1 MFLQINQLGMVN
13 EDDSLR
19 VVSSSDTTDQLQ
31 LVPGLSMG
39 QSTVR
44 TGEDED
50 ERIVTGRRRHE
61 LQESETDIEEEE
73 EELRRKS
80 RRISRTSIVS
90 IDDADI
96 LSETQHVTEIGD
108 TTEQSNL
115 ATAPSQEVSDNEEPA
130 IISTADYGVA
140 YQNVQDQSAE
150 AQDQEEEEEEEEL
163 HEAVG
168 EGDDDDIKVLTE
180 EEQIKAQQ
188 VIEIDDEDET
198 EGHKSGKDMSETPLE
213 TKKAADYVCPICMEP
228 PEAALVT
235 KCGHVF
241 CTTCLYGMVNSSK
254 GNGRRNGLCALCREN
269 VKLQDLRLIVMRKN
283 RIRKPN

>member
-150 AQDQEEEEEEEEL
+150 AQDQEEEEEEEL

>member
-1 MFLQINQLGMVN
+1 MVN

>member
-1 MFLQINQLGMVN
+1 MVN

-61 LQESETDIEEEE
+61 LQESETDIEEEEE

>member
-1 MFLQINQLGMVN
+1 MVN

-115 ATAPSQEVSDNEEPA
+115 ATAPPQEVSDNEEPA

>member
-1 MFLQINQLGMVN
+1 MVG
-13 EDDSLR
+13 EDDSLQI
-19 VVSSSDTTDQLQ
+19 VSSSDATDQLQ

-73 EELRRKS
+73 ELRRKS

-90 IDDADI
+90 IDDTDI
-96 LSETQHVTEIGD
+96 PLETQHVTEIGD

-130 IISTADYGVA
+130 IISNADYGAA

-150 AQDQEEEEEEEEL
+150 AQGEEEQEQEQEL

-188 VIEIDDEDET
+188 VIEIDDEDEA

-235 KCGHVF
+235 KCGHIF